1 MWIIKQPGV
10 SYLAMNQKNKQ
21 QSLQLL
27 GLARRAGRLATGEA
41 TVLKKVRQHQAEL
54 VFVAADAAE
63 ATKKKF
69 TDKCQFYQVK
79 LTDLFS
85 RDELSEAIGTDRS
98 VIAVMD
104 TGFAKKLN
112 QLLEI

>member
-63 ATKKKF
+63 ATKK
-69 TDKCQFYQVK
+69 
-79 LTDLFS
+79 
-85 RDELSEAIGTDRS
+85 
-98 VIAVMD
+98 
-104 TGFAKKLN
+104 N
-112 QLLEI
+112 LLINANFIK